1 MVLEPFLFEVAM
13 NRRQFLLGECW
24 GCDICSLLH
33 PCFVNCCE
41 KSLVLCMD
49 ETLLA
54 LLQMMQLLLKD
65 EASGNHIIENNSF
78 MSRPLCMREG
88 ATVHC
93 SK

>member
-1 MVLEPFLFEVAM
+1 
-13 NRRQFLLGECW
+13 
-24 GCDICSLLH
+24 
-33 PCFVNCCE
+33 
-41 KSLVLCMD
+41 LVLCMD